1 MWAFGLYISS
11 VVVFLTGLYLL
22 HVPQTWMMISALVMA
37 GLGALCAVAHLKL
50 RDEISE
56 GSSS

>member
-1 MWAFGLYISS
+1 
-11 VVVFLTGLYLL
+11 
-22 HVPQTWMMISALVMA
+22 MISALVMA